1 MADLAPAS
9 VYTFLLMRAAV
20 VLLLPCLLLLAACSE
35 PPQKEL
41 DMARGALDA
50 ARAAGAEQY
59 ANESFAAASAA
70 LQQAND
76 AVAQRDYRLA
86 LSRALD
92 ANERAQEAARNAADG
107 KARARSEAEVA
118 IVAASTA
125 LQNFREQVTRAEAA
139 KAPRAE
145 LDHAKKRA
153 ATAEAALQ
161 ESRTALKAS
170 DYVQARQRV
179 VEIPAALAKEGE
191 ALDAALTRKP
201 ARPVRRT
208 R

>member
-1 MADLAPAS
+1 
-9 VYTFLLMRAAV
+9 MRAPLF
-20 VLLLPCLLLLAACSE
+20 LLLPLLALLAGCSP

-41 DMARGALDA
+41 DMAQGAIDA

-59 ANESFAAASAA
+59 ATEAFAAATSA

-92 ANERAQEAARNAADG
+92 AHERAQEAAKGAADG

-118 IVAASTA
+118 IVAGSTA
-125 LQNFREQVTRAEAA
+125 LQTLRERLKTAETAKVPRRDLAPAQRAVADVETRLQEA
-139 KAPRAE
+139 
-145 LDHAKKRA
+145 RA
-153 ATAEAALQ
+153 A
-161 ESRTALKAS
+161 LKTS
-170 DYVQARQRV
+170 DYVRARQV
-179 VEIPAALAKEGE
+179 VLEIPARITAEIASLE
-191 ALDAALTRKP
+191 AAATKK
-201 ARPVRRT
+201 PVRRS